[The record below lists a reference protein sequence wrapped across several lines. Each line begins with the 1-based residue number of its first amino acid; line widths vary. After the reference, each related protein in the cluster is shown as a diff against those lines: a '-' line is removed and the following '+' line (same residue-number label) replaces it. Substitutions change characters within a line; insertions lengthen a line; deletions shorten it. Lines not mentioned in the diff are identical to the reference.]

1 LQVRERI
8 AVCLAAGAV
17 LLALEG
23 ACPAHRAF
31 AVPAVADSTNSG
43 GTGRTSVE
51 DQEEI
56 KESLTHIGRS
66 EVPGQREWERK
77 KVPKLAMLSSALLP
91 GLGQVY
97 NGRRLKVGVLVGFMS
112 FYTGN
117 VIINWQKH
125 KYHEAQRDLLPEGTS
140 AWNQQDLLSSF
151 HEERAI
157 DFMWWAGATWL
168 IGILDAWIDAH
179 LYDVRA
185 YTPESTDTGEPA
197 TGASVGLRTD
207 GKGSRY
213 LMLSIGF

>member
-1 LQVRERI
+1 VS
-8 AVCLAAGAV
+8 AG
-17 LLALEG
+17 ETGG
-23 ACPAHRAF
+23 ARASQ
-31 AVPAVADSTNSG
+31 ADSVSAG
-43 GTGRTSVE
+43 ETGRASAE
-51 DQEEI
+51 QQKQL
-56 KESLTHIGRS
+56 KETLTDIGRA
-66 EVPGQREWERK
+66 EVPGQRQWERK
-77 KVPKLAMLSSALLP
+77 KVPRLAMLSSALLP

-97 NGRRLKVGVLVGFMS
+97 NGRRLKVGILVGFMS

-125 KYHEAQRDLLPEGTS
+125 KFHEAQRDLLTPGTS
-140 AWNQQDLLSSF
+140 AWENQNSLSLF

-185 YTPESTDTGEPA
+185 YTPEPSGPKEPPSS
-197 TGASVGLRTD
+197 ASVGLRTD
-207 GKGSRY
+207 GTGSRY